1 MISKE
6 LLSAVLGVEVTNVIG
21 IMYVNE
27 LRFETFDD
35 EINPFNFIR
44 LNDLF
49 VKCKQW
55 ALKNIIDKDIQ
66 SNGCIISSWT
76 DPNGE
81 GRARILVI
89 DETFI
94 ADTEVEAVIKACEW
108 ILKNDKPRLL

>member
-1 MISKE
+1 MQVSKE

-27 LRFETFDD
+27 LRYETFDD

-49 VKCKQW
+49 FKCKQW
-55 ALKNIIDKDIQ
+55 ALKYIIDN
-66 SNGCIISSWT
+66 SGCIISSWT
-76 DPNGE
+76 HPNGK
-81 GRARILVI
+81 GRARILAI

-108 ILKNDKPRLL
+108 IMDRIK